1 MLYSEFL
8 NLENTLNEN
17 NIDKILD
24 AYASNLGLYTSIVKI
39 NAEDKKKN
47 YLNKYYADQ
56 LYLYLYNTWKSD
68 LINIYKE
75 KRFVGK
81 YQEMAYR
88 IIKYLEN
95 KNPKSY
101 KEVLKVLNDNSI
113 DEKTREALDELKWNR
128 ISELSTWQF
137 IHSRTVR
144 FYPKEVPAEHRLY
157 INCDSTFTHQ
167 ITLEFIKECDR
178 LNLPYR
184 MKFDDVGNRADTI
197 VIWANTK
204 LLPKYVEILRKIK
217 QNNPIT
223 ESLHK
228 PPVLTGVIDGWIG
241 FASEPDNKKESKKL
255 SFNTKREKHIEKEL
269 ADIQKRYLYQ
279 TIKQKQYD
287 YFRNI
292 LDEIINVTISETIN
306 YARDDETFFKVKGY
320 TIADVKSNEF
330 RKLVR
335 NYIYNHQQDIADFL
349 LGVKNTIDLKMPY
362 KKAKITISGYR
373 LLSSTK
379 RIFSQTTKKE
389 PKLKKYVLEQLKK
402 SANEF
407 GIDKDKYYI
416 DIDKRKLIEEA
427 VKKETI
433 KKQESEIPKTKPKK
447 TEIPKTSPS
456 IKQTVIEKITLYT
469 NEDNSLFY
477 VKEIDATR
485 FELHSACNPCKIDN
499 RLCYR
504 ISTQDAKKLLEKEKS
519 SISPY
524 KIDLVIVG
532 RNNNKTQY
540 KK

>member
-8 NLENTLNEN
+8 NLDNTLNEN

-68 LINIYKE
+68 LISIYKE

-88 IIKYLEN
+88 IIKYLED
-95 KNPKSY
+95 KKPKDY
-101 KEVLKVLNDNSI
+101 KEVLKILNTSSI
-113 DEKTREALDELKWNR
+113 DSKTREALDELKWNR

-144 FYPKEVPAEHRLY
+144 FYPKEVPAVHRLY
-157 INCDSTFTHQ
+157 INCNSTYTHQ
-167 ITLEFIKECDR
+167 ITLEFIKECDK

-184 MKFDDVGNRADTI
+184 MKFDDAGNRADTI

-204 LLPKYVEILRKIK
+204 LLPKYIEILRKIK

-223 ESLHK
+223 ENLHK

-241 FASEPDNKKESKKL
+241 FASEPDNTKESKKL

-269 ADIQKRYLYQ
+269 ADVQKKYLYQ
-279 TIKQKQYD
+279 TIKQKKYD
-287 YFRNI
+287 FFRNI
-292 LDEIINVTISETIN
+292 LEEIINVTVSETIN
-306 YARDDETFFKVKGY
+306 YARDDETFYNVKGY

-330 RKLVR
+330 KKLVKD
-335 NYIYNHQQDIADFL
+335 YIYNHQQEIVDYL
-349 LGVKNTIDLKMPY
+349 LGVKNTIDLKIPY
-362 KKAKITISGYR
+362 KKSKIVISGYR
-373 LLSSTK
+373 VFSSTK
-379 RIFSQTTKKE
+379 RVFSKTAKKE
-389 PKLKKYVLEQLKK
+389 PKLKKYILEQLKK
-402 SANEF
+402 TAPEF
-407 GIDKDKYYI
+407 GIDSDKYYL
-416 DIDKRKLIEEA
+416 DIDKRKLIEKA
-427 VKKETI
+427 VLKETA
-433 KKQESEIPKTKPKK
+433 KKQEEIKPNKTTIPK
-447 TEIPKTSPS
+447 SP
-456 IKQTVIEKITLYT
+456 IINQKVTEKITLYT
-469 NEDNSLFY
+469 NEDNSVFY

-485 FELHSACNPCKIDN
+485 FELHSACNPCRIDN
-499 RLCYR
+499 RLCYK
-504 ISTQDAKKLLEKEKS
+504 ISINDAKKLLEGENN

-524 KIDLVIVG
+524 KVDLVVVG
-532 RNNNKTQY
+532 RNNNNTQY